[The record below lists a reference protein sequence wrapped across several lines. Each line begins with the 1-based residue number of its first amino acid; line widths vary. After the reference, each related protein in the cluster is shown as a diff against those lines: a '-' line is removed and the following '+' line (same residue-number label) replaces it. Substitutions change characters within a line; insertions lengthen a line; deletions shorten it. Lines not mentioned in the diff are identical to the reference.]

1 MGINHAPLG
10 PIDRQDFKFETLE
23 WDALSSAGSPYK
35 RRAEIGM
42 PQISSDILD
51 TVFYLYKSR
60 ADAEAG
66 VNKGGTGF
74 WVSMPAGVG
83 GEYIYAVSNWHVAV
97 KGGYSVIRVNKT
109 DGGIDIFDLDPSEW
123 FFKPQ
128 WHDVAIAD
136 APTRQPH
143 HSFRTIPISMLA
155 TNSMVEGK
163 QIGPGE
169 DIFMIGRFVDSD
181 GGKTNV
187 PAVRFGNISVM
198 PQKIGTLTGAI
209 DVESY
214 ILDVHSRT
222 GYSGS
227 PVFVYRTMGS
237 DLRRIAGKTL
247 AVPESKM
254 LMLLGIH
261 WGQFPETWEISTG
274 GDVEEENSLPSSAK
288 YVQGWSGMT
297 LAAPAGAILELLEM
311 PELRRRRVK
320 AVREYLDTKRN
331 APRGELAMQETSQDE
346 EQPAVEPSNPT
357 HKEDFTSL
365 LNAAAK
371 GGSKA

>member
-1 MGINHAPLG
+1 MGAISAPFRA
-10 PIDRQDFKFETLE
+10 IDHWDFRFETVE
-23 WDALSSAGSPYK
+23 VEAISTAGTPYK
-35 RRAEIGM
+35 RRIEVGM
-42 PQISSDILD
+42 PQIPPEILNS
-51 TVFYLYKSR
+51 VFYLYKSR

-74 WVSMPAGVG
+74 FVSMPSGTGALYV
-83 GEYIYAVSNWHVAV
+83 YAVSNWHVAV
-97 KGGYSVIRVNKT
+97 KHGYSVIRVNTT
-109 DGGIDIFDLDPSEW
+109 DGGVDIFDLDPADW

-128 WHDVAIAD
+128 SHDIAIAD
-136 APTRQPH
+136 APV
-143 HSFRTIPISMLA
+143 RTQNHNFISIHTDVFA
-155 TNSMVEGK
+155 TTERVESARL
-163 QIGPGE
+163 GPGE
-169 DIFMIGRFVDSD
+169 DIFMIGRFVDRD
-181 GGKTNV
+181 GGSTNV

-214 ILDVHSRT
+214 ILDIHSRT

-237 DLRRIAGKTL
+237 DLTRLGKRTQ
-247 AVPESKM
+247 PSRETKM

-261 WGQFPETWEISTG
+261 WGQFPEIWEIKSES
-274 GDVEEENSLPSSAK
+274 DLEEASALPSNAK

-297 LAAPAGAILELLEM
+297 LASPASAILELLEM
-311 PELRRRRVK
+311 PELRKKRVK
-320 AVREYLDTKRN
+320 ELKDFLDKR
-331 APRGELAMQETSQDE
+331 RGLPMAEVADSETSPSSQE
-346 EQPAVEPSNPT
+346 PTVEASNLS